1 MSQIKQALAD
11 LEKGNTFAFATGKEA
26 RKEERQLA
34 QQFKSNLKMSSD
46 GIVQSGSEPAVKV
59 DDKFSFMSRAVTT
72 AAASGAADSAWD
84 D

>member
-1 MSQIKQALAD
+1 MVSQIKQALSD

-26 RKEERQLA
+26 RKEEKLLA

-59 DDKFSFMSRAVTT
+59 DDKFSFMSRAAP
-72 AAASGAADSAWD
+72 AAATGAADAAWD